1 MPTFTELRTGLA
13 TNLATITGLRTAN
26 LIPDQVNPPIAIVTP
41 ESITY
46 DTSFARGLDEYN
58 FTILVVVHRVA
69 ERSAQSSL
77 DAFCNPTGA
86 TSIKTAIESDRSLGG
101 KAQTLRVTDLR
112 TYQALS
118 VGDVDYLAAEFS
130 VVVYA

>member
-1 MPTFTELRTGLA
+1 VATFSQLRTGLA
-13 TNLATITGLRTAN
+13 TNLATISGLRTAN
-26 LIPDQVNPPIAIVTP
+26 LIPDQVNPPIAIITP
-41 ESITY
+41 ETITY
-46 DTSFARGLDEYN
+46 DTSFARGLDEYA

-77 DAFCNPTGA
+77 DAFCNPTGS

-101 KAQTLRVTDLR
+101 TAQTLRVTNLR

>member
-1 MPTFTELRTGLA
+1 MPTFTQLRTGLA
-13 TNLATITGLRTAN
+13 TNLATISGLRTAN
-26 LIPDQVNPPIAIVTP
+26 LIPDQVNPPIAIITP
-41 ESITY
+41 ETITY
-46 DTSFARGLDEYN
+46 DTAFARGLDEYA

-77 DAFCNPTGA
+77 DAFCNPTGS

-101 KAQTLRVTDLR
+101 TAQTLRVTNLR

>member
-13 TNLATITGLRTAN
+13 TNLATISGLRTAN
-26 LIPDQVNPPIAIVTP
+26 LIPDQVNPPIAIITP
-41 ESITY
+41 ETITY

-77 DAFCNPTGA
+77 DAFCNPTGS

-101 KAQTLRVTDLR
+101 KAQTLRVTNLR

>member
-1 MPTFTELRTGLA
+1 MPTFSELRTGLA
-13 TNLATITGLRTAN
+13 NNLATIAGLRTAN
-26 LIPDQVNPPIAIVTP
+26 LIPDQVNPPIAIITP
-41 ESITY
+41 ETITY
-46 DTSFARGLDEYN
+46 DTAFARGLDEYN
-58 FTILVVVHRVA
+58 FTVLVIVHRVA

-77 DAFCNPTGA
+77 DAFCNPTGS

>member
-1 MPTFTELRTGLA
+1 MPTFSQLRTGLA
-13 TNLATITGLRTAN
+13 TNLATISGLRTAN
-26 LIPDQVNPPIAIVTP
+26 LIPDQVNPPIAIITP
-41 ESITY
+41 ETITY
-46 DTSFARGLDEYN
+46 DTAFARGLDEYN

-77 DAFCNPTGA
+77 DAFCNPTGS

-101 KAQTLRVTDLR
+101 TAQTLRVTNLR

>member
-1 MPTFTELRTGLA
+1 MPTFSELRTGLKN
-13 TNLATITGLRTAN
+13 NLATISGLRTAN

-41 ESITY
+41 ESIAF
-46 DTSFARGLDEYN
+46 DTAFQRGMDEYN
-58 FTILVVVHRVA
+58 FTVLVVVHRAA

-77 DAFCNPTGA
+77 DAYCNPTGS

-101 KAQTLRVTDLR
+101 MAQTLRVTDLR

>member
-1 MPTFTELRTGLA
+1 MATFSELRTGLKN
-13 TNLATITGLRTAN
+13 NLATITGLRTAN

-41 ESITY
+41 ETITY
-46 DTSFARGLDEYN
+46 DTAFARGLDEYA
-58 FTILVVVHRVA
+58 FTILVVVHRAA

-77 DAFCNPTGA
+77 DAYCDPTGS

-101 KAQTLRVTDLR
+101 KAQTLRVTDMR

>member
-1 MPTFTELRTGLA
+1 MPTFTQLRTGLA
-13 TNLATITGLRTAN
+13 TNLATISGLRTAN
-26 LIPDQVNPPIAIVTP
+26 LIPDQVNPPIAIITP
-41 ESITY
+41 ETITY

-77 DAFCNPTGA
+77 DAFCNPTGS

-101 KAQTLRVTDLR
+101 TAQTLRVTNLR

>member
-1 MPTFTELRTGLA
+1 MPTFSQLRTGLA
-13 TNLATITGLRTAN
+13 TNLATISGLRTAN
-26 LIPDQVNPPIAIVTP
+26 LIPDQVNPPIAIITP
-41 ESITY
+41 ETITY

-77 DAFCNPTGA
+77 DAFCNPTGS

>member
-1 MPTFTELRTGLA
+1 MPTFSQLRTGLA
-13 TNLATITGLRTAN
+13 TNLATISGLRTAN
-26 LIPDQVNPPIAIVTP
+26 LIPDQVNPPIAIITP
-41 ESITY
+41 ETITY

-77 DAFCNPTGA
+77 DAFCNPTGS

-101 KAQTLRVTDLR
+101 KAQTLRVTNLR

>member
-1 MPTFTELRTGLA
+1 MPTFSELRTGLA
-13 TNLATITGLRTAN
+13 TNLATITGLRTAS
-26 LIPDQVNPPIAIVTP
+26 LIPDQVNPPIAIITP
-41 ESITY
+41 ETITY
-46 DTSFARGLDEYN
+46 DTAFARGLDEYN
-58 FTILVVVHRVA
+58 FTVLVIVHRVA

-77 DAFCNPTGA
+77 DAFCNPTGS

>member
-13 TNLATITGLRTAN
+13 TNLATISGLRTAN
-26 LIPDQVNPPIAIVTP
+26 LIPDQVNPPIAIITP
-41 ESITY
+41 ETITY

-77 DAFCNPTGA
+77 DAFCNPTGS

-101 KAQTLRVTDLR
+101 TAQTLRVTNLR

>member
-1 MPTFTELRTGLA
+1 MPTFTELRSGLK
-13 TNLATITGLRTAN
+13 TNLATIAGLRTAD

-41 ESITY
+41 ETITF
-46 DTSFARGLDEYN
+46 DSAFARGLDEYA
-58 FTILVVVHRVA
+58 FTVLVVVHRAA
-69 ERSAQSSL
+69 ERSAQGSL
-77 DAFCNPTGA
+77 DAYCNPTGS

-112 TYQALS
+112 SYQFLS

>member
-13 TNLATITGLRTAN
+13 TNLATISGLRTAN
-26 LIPDQVNPPIAIVTP
+26 LIPDQVNPPIAIITP
-41 ESITY
+41 ETITY

-77 DAFCNPTGA
+77 DAFCNPTGS

-101 KAQTLRVTDLR
+101 MAQTLRVTGLR

>member
-1 MPTFTELRTGLA
+1 MPTFTQLRTGLA
-13 TNLATITGLRTAN
+13 TNIATISGLRTAN
-26 LIPDQVNPPIAIVTP
+26 LIPDQVNPPIAIITP
-41 ESITY
+41 ETITY

-77 DAFCNPTGA
+77 DAFCNPTGS

>member
-1 MPTFTELRTGLA
+1 MPTFTQLRTGLA
-13 TNLATITGLRTAN
+13 TNLATISGLRTAN
-26 LIPDQVNPPIAIVTP
+26 LIPDQVNPPIAIITP
-41 ESITY
+41 ETITY

-77 DAFCNPTGA
+77 DAFCNPTGS

-101 KAQTLRVTDLR
+101 MAQTLRVTGLR

>member
-1 MPTFTELRTGLA
+1 MPTFSELRTGLRN
-13 TNLATITGLRTAN
+13 NLATINGLRTAN

-41 ESITY
+41 EGISF
-46 DTSFARGLDEYN
+46 DTAFARGLDEYN

-69 ERSAQSSL
+69 ERSAQNSL

-101 KAQTLRVTDLR
+101 TAQTLRVTDLR

>member
-1 MPTFTELRTGLA
+1 MPTFSELRTGLRN
-13 TNLATITGLRTAN
+13 NLATINGLRTAN

-41 ESITY
+41 EGISF
-46 DTSFARGLDEYN
+46 DTAFARGLDEYN

-69 ERSAQSSL
+69 ERSAQNSL

-86 TSIKTAIESDRSLGG
+86 TSIKTAIESDRTLGG
-101 KAQTLRVTDLR
+101 TAQTLRVTDLR

>member
-13 TNLATITGLRTAN
+13 TNLATISGLRTAS
-26 LIPDQVNPPIAIVTP
+26 LIPDQVNPPIAIITP
-41 ESITY
+41 ETITY
-46 DTSFARGLDEYN
+46 DTSFARGLDEYA

-77 DAFCNPTGA
+77 DAFCNPTGS
-86 TSIKTAIESDRSLGG
+86 TSIKTAIVSDRSLGG
-101 KAQTLRVTDLR
+101 TAQTLRVTNLR

>member
-1 MPTFTELRTGLA
+1 MPTFSELRTGLA
-13 TNLATITGLRTAN
+13 TNLATIAKLRTAN
-26 LIPDQVNPPIAIVTP
+26 LIPDQINPPIAIITP
-41 ESITY
+41 ETITY
-46 DTSFARGLDEYN
+46 DTAFARGLDEYN
-58 FTILVVVHRVA
+58 FTVLVIVHRVA

-77 DAFCNPTGA
+77 DAFCNPTGS

>member
-1 MPTFTELRTGLA
+1 MPTFSELRTGLA
-13 TNLATITGLRTAN
+13 TNLATISGLRTAN
-26 LIPDQVNPPIAIVTP
+26 LIPDQVNPPIAIITP
-41 ESITY
+41 ETITY

-77 DAFCNPTGA
+77 DAFCNPTGS

-101 KAQTLRVTDLR
+101 KAQTLRVTNLR

>member
-1 MPTFTELRTGLA
+1 MPTFSQLRTGLA
-13 TNLATITGLRTAN
+13 TNLATISGLRTAN
-26 LIPDQVNPPIAIVTP
+26 LIPDQVNPPIAIITP
-41 ESITY
+41 ETITY

-77 DAFCNPTGA
+77 DAFCNPTGS

-101 KAQTLRVTDLR
+101 TAQTLRVTNLR